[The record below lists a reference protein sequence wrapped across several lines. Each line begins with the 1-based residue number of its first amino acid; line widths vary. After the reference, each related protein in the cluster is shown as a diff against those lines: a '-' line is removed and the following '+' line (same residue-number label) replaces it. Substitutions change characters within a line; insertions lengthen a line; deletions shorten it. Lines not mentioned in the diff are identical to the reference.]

1 MTETIN
7 DVEKA
12 KAWLLGQEN
21 LGQAMQAFDQKY
33 GEGSSIGVIRNTY
46 KVPEAAPVEVAAPVA
61 DPQVTATDEP
71 TEEPDGWLRDMG
83 KALVEGPVAA
93 FRETMQAVNQ
103 TAGQNLNPSDPAH
116 YGLDRTDEQ
125 AAVYE
130 PIEARREIAANT
142 INESLDG
149 VTVFGSERDTIAGAL
164 TQGMAQALSGM
175 LLTGGKSALTTMGGG
190 ITSSFAAGVV
200 AFDPDEA
207 NFVRTLDEQ
216 FDISSDFTTELLAN
230 DSDSEAINRFQNGIT
245 DGILGVVG
253 EGAVQTAILTFRALR
268 GMRKARVEVLENG
281 SLTPET
287 MDELTVIQAEI
298 KDVTDLAV
306 KPKGKPV
313 EGRFVT
319 NEGLA
324 FDLTTG
330 ARDLEFEATLP
341 SKVEPVNVSETPAMP
356 DAPEFNADGP
366 APVRSPEP
374 SADVS
379 APESLT
385 PPTVTDEQVKL
396 SNAWDA
402 RNNTATTSLKDIEVV
417 PAKPDAPKID
427 GVPKAPEAA
436 APVRVSLYADELKPQ
451 KIDDISGAPKTAAD
465 GELPAIKFNEP
476 PVAPEVGVAIK
487 SGKTYQKKLQ
497 PLQAKTLAKIIE
509 DLKAN
514 PDNIAKIDAELSE
527 KMVIPDKYFE
537 NGYQIEAVLK
547 ATAFQL
553 QKSGMVKKITDVQLQ
568 AGVMENAAQRLG
580 SEVGLGNPDDFIGKL
595 QVLAGGIDEANEMA
609 SAARI
614 LLSQTA
620 KKMNEANE
628 AVLAAR
634 KSGGDAGEASI
645 RFLNLI
651 DRHAAIQ
658 DAVNGIRTAT
668 GRGLNLNKALVTDDL
683 SEMSLSF
690 LEGLG
695 GAGKASE
702 RVIDL
707 AAKLKAAKTAKARAE
722 LIRKARTEQS
732 KTWGIANELFMGG
745 ILSGIPTQALNT
757 GATGLN
763 MFSRP
768 VLRYAGAIGRG
779 GAAVRKQAAL
789 EFAYSITSLA
799 DSLRLLHIQ
808 GGKVSLKS
816 DFTDNPLAMAIKAGV
831 RDRPVLDTQTKF
843 GDADQM
849 AKNSISADSWIA
861 PARWMVNGVGHTVNI
876 ARRGLGATDE
886 MFKQTVF
893 RAQIKSRAMVDAQE
907 MGAEALLAQGF
918 KSKNDYVQHHLRSSV
933 HTFENLSERYREMV
947 KTGRALDDDVMRDE
961 FIKTNLGGVN
971 TSGKYT
977 VDALTEARAVTFTSP
992 LEPDAMMKG
1001 FENWANAQ
1009 PALKQM
1015 APFIRTPTNVLREN
1029 FERLPVVNLFMKHLK
1044 RDLKSP
1050 DPSVRAMARGKF
1062 IYGYSM
1068 ATFAIYQ
1075 AAQGR
1080 LTGPGPNWSDE
1091 PAEAKI
1097 WSESPNWQANSWAF
1111 PQDDGSTKFVDVSK
1125 LLPHFGAFT
1134 MTASIVEA
1142 YERHNEGFANNTP
1155 KEQAGI
1161 LFGSALAAFASQV
1174 TMQSSFSGAG
1184 EVIEILNGDGGWQAA
1199 QRWVENRSVAMIPLS
1214 SFNYNA
1220 NKEHDGIVRDT
1231 TDYLEKVKSRL
1242 PEVGL
1247 AMYGATRDAP
1257 FKHNWLTGQPLETP
1271 ELLFWFL
1278 RTKVYSGNT
1287 MEVSVLDEVMKLDG
1301 GLNGPSKRIGQRKI
1315 SPEIHQRLNQLSG
1328 TVTDKKGRTLVTAL
1342 FDMINEPDYDKDAL
1356 LIDYN
1361 VTPYRRNLLQSVVD
1375 GYKQLALAEL
1385 VAQYPEL
1392 DDEISGLLEI
1402 DAKLKAGVMP
1412 EQDAFDNRDAR
1423 IELPQ

>member
-1 MTETIN
+1 MTQIIN

-46 KVPEAAPVEVAAPVA
+46 KAPEAAPVEVAAPVAAPVEVAASVA

-71 TEEPDGWLRDMG
+71 TEEPDGWLGDMG

-175 LLTGGKSALTTMGGG
+175 LLTGGKSGLTTMVGG
-190 ITSSFAAGVV
+190 ITSSFTAGVV

-216 FDISSDFTTELLAN
+216 FDIGSDFTTELLAN

-245 DGILGVVG
+245 DGILGLAG

-341 SKVEPVNVSETPAMP
+341 SKVEPVNVSEAPA
-356 DAPEFNADGP
+356 
-366 APVRSPEP
+366 V
-374 SADVS
+374 
-379 APESLT
+379 
-385 PPTVTDEQVKL
+385 
-396 SNAWDA
+396 
-402 RNNTATTSLKDIEVV
+402 
-417 PAKPDAPKID
+417 PDAPKID

-436 APVRVSLYADELKPQ
+436 APVRVSLYADELNPQ
-451 KIDDISGAPKTAAD
+451 KIDDVSGAPKTAAD
-465 GELPAIKFNEP
+465 VELPVIKFNEP

-497 PLQAKTLAKIIE
+497 PLQAKALAKIIE

-537 NGYQIEAVLK
+537 NGYQIESVLK

-553 QKSGMVKKITDVQLQ
+553 QKSGVVKKITDVQSQ
-568 AGVMENAAQRLG
+568 AGVMENAAKRLG

-668 GRGLNLNKALVTDDL
+668 GRGLNLNKAMVTDDL

-707 AAKLKAAKTAKARAE
+707 AAKLKAAKTDKARAE
-722 LIRKARTEQS
+722 IIRKARTEQS

-763 MFSRP
+763 LFSRP

-893 RAQIKSRAMVDAQE
+893 RAQIKARAMVDAQE

-1199 QRWVENRSVAMIPLS
+1199 QRWVENRSVSMIPLS

-1271 ELLFWFL
+1271 ELLFGFL
-1278 RTKVYSGNT
+1278 RTKVYSDNT

-1315 SPEIHQRLNQLSG
+1315 SPEIHQRLNQLTG

-1385 VAQYPEL
+1385 IAQYPEL
-1392 DDEISGLLEI
+1392 DGEISGLLEI
-1402 DAKLKAGVMP
+1402 DAMLKAGVMP
-1412 EQDAFDNRDAR
+1412 DQGAFDNRDAR